1 MSRHFNFT
9 DRKKIDIDDVR
20 AVLEERENRIF
31 CHVDIRLGDHKFPPD
46 SMVFVEAERGR
57 AFRHREK
64 WGAVGVPTSGW
75 SNGKNF
81 DITAVGDPEGV
92 RFRLLIVEPVVC
104 RLLAAAEN
112 FQATS
117 SSESMEPQQSLLPI
131 RMEDLNGGVWAL
143 EMEGGVPILILD
155 TGLGSK
161 QELKSSRILYA
172 ILPGV
177 VRAILTNLAHE
188 YKGDKLDDDGLD
200 MSDVPAVWLNL
211 GERWAGEDLAS
222 CDTHPEIDRW
232 AQLAANGFCKEKR
245 LRDELAKAV
254 RAEDQ

>member
-20 AVLEERENRIF
+20 VVLEEHENRIF
-31 CHVDIRLGDHKFPPD
+31 CHVDIRLGAHEFPPD
-46 SMVFVEAERGR
+46 SMVFIEAERGR

-64 WGAVGVPTSGW
+64 WGPVGVPTSGW
-75 SNGKNF
+75 RTGNNF
-81 DITAVGDPEGV
+81 DITAIGDPEGV
-92 RFRLLIVEPVVC
+92 RFRLLVVEPVVC

-112 FQATS
+112 VQATS
-117 SSESMEPQQSLLPI
+117 SNESVEPQQSLLPI
-131 RMEDLNGGVWAL
+131 RMDDLSGGVWAL
-143 EMEGGVPILILD
+143 DMDGGVPILVLD
-155 TGLGSK
+155 IGLGSK

-188 YKGDKLDDDGLD
+188 YRGDKSGDDGLD

-211 GERWAGEDLAS
+211 GERWAGEDLS
-222 CDTHPEIDRW
+222 GCDTHSEIDRW

-254 RAEDQ
+254 RAEDS

>member
-20 AVLEERENRIF
+20 VVLEERDKKIL
-31 CHVDIRLGDHKFPPD
+31 CHVDIRLGAHEFPPD
-46 SMVFVEAERGR
+46 SMVFIEAERGR

-64 WGAVGVPTSGW
+64 WGAVGIPTTGW
-75 SNGKNF
+75 SSGADF
-81 DITAVGDPEGV
+81 DITDVGDPEGV
-92 RFRLLIVEPVVC
+92 RFRLLVVEPVVC

-112 FQATS
+112 VLATS
-117 SSESMEPQQSLLPI
+117 SGEAMEPQQSLLPI
-131 RMEDLNGGVWAL
+131 RMDNLSGGVWAL
-143 EMEGGVPILILD
+143 DMDGGVPTLILD
-155 TGLGSK
+155 SGLGSK

-177 VRAILTNLAHE
+177 VRAILANLAHE
-188 YKGDKLDDDGLD
+188 YKGDLQDDDGLD
-200 MSDVPAVWLNL
+200 VSDIPSVWLNL
-211 GERWAGEDLAS
+211 GERWAGENLS
-222 CDTHPEIDRW
+222 GCDTHAEIDRW

-254 RAEDQ
+254 RAED